1 MIFSGLSYKINIK
14 PVYTWIYADNYIN
27 LDDPK
32 RGYAQWMVVMTHPFG
47 EKDRYLIGGS
57 ISYIQLYNGKNDAN
71 NLSIGFVFCVDFNNV
86 W

>member
-1 MIFSGLSYKINIK
+1 
-14 PVYTWIYADNYIN
+14 
-27 LDDPK
+27 
-32 RGYAQWMVVMTHPFG
+32 MTHPFG

-71 NLSIGFVFCVDFNNV
+71 NLSKGFVFCADFNNV